1 MQHIVFSLRNASSHT
16 QRGSFCVGVPCP
28 EGKFSVS
35 EPLELIDED
44 GEYVRASLEVRH
56 LWHNGSIKW
65 LYITGITSIPSNETR
80 NYSLKLAKVTQPTYI
95 NPVKPRDSKGLI
107 DITLSN
113 GKMVTINRNHP
124 GCLHFNNEL
133 TASLT
138 HYYDNKYNALLFVH
152 INEFS
157 YEVLRSHCHNVAVR
171 IKHKAQ
177 LEIQNKALDIELES
191 TFFLANGDVLSD
203 ITITNPAASLH
214 PNGQWDLGDPS
225 SIYINELSLSVSKQ
239 ANTLN
244 INDEK
249 VLETL
254 VDNINIHQA
263 SSGKAHWQ
271 SPVHVNADDEVNL
284 AHKGVKVYRN
294 GELEYE
300 ADQCQPFATFKL
312 EDSSD
317 YVLEAKEFWQHFP
330 SAMTATKDSTFVSL
344 LGAKDS
350 EPQELQ
356 PGEQLTRTIT
366 LSVGPITTF
375 EVTLCKDWVQ
385 HTSCLPFTPFNAPKQ
400 LQQLIDKG
408 IKGDNSFFNKRD
420 AIDEFGWRHF
430 GELYADH
437 EKALATD
444 TEYFVSHYNNQY
456 DPLCGMLYQWTVSG
470 DHRWKELADNLA
482 KHVAN
487 IDVYHTSLDK
497 PEYSGGLFWH
507 TDHYVPAHTA
517 GHRTYSK
524 NQPSG
529 VYEDHAGGG
538 GPGGQHCY
546 TNGLLHH
553 YLLTGS
559 NTSRNALLE
568 ICGWIEGYY
577 EGDGTLLNAL
587 LLIKNAGTEGLKNV
601 KTGQYPLDRG
611 TGNYLQALMDRYTL
625 LNETGDLKKCAH
637 IIQHTVSPLD
647 DISERN
653 LDNVEATWFYTVFF
667 QAVCRFIQL
676 KELHQQNDY
685 DYAYAVKALSHY
697 VTWMVNNEYVYL
709 EKPDILE
716 FPNETWTGQDL
727 RKLCLLAFAKAYLP
741 NSVSEIENK
750 KHDLQ
755 TKIIDRLT
763 STKESETTR
772 LLCLMMQNMNF
783 ESFEEVPR
791 PMFIDSSMKIETHSE
806 SLSSFLFT
814 SIRHFSI
821 GKERTQA
828 VKRFAQLQQWLG
840 KT

>member
-1 MQHIVFSLRNASSHT
+1 
-16 QRGSFCVGVPCP
+16 
-28 EGKFSVS
+28 
-35 EPLELIDED
+35 
-44 GEYVRASLEVRH
+44 
-56 LWHNGSIKW
+56 
-65 LYITGITSIPSNETR
+65 
-80 NYSLKLAKVTQPTYI
+80 
-95 NPVKPRDSKGLI
+95 
-107 DITLSN
+107 
-113 GKMVTINRNHP
+113 
-124 GCLHFNNEL
+124 
-133 TASLT
+133 
-138 HYYDNKYNALLFVH
+138 
-152 INEFS
+152 
-157 YEVLRSHCHNVAVR
+157 
-171 IKHKAQ
+171 
-177 LEIQNKALDIELES
+177 
-191 TFFLANGDVLSD
+191 
-203 ITITNPAASLH
+203 
-214 PNGQWDLGDPS
+214 
-225 SIYINELSLSVSKQ
+225 
-239 ANTLN
+239 
-244 INDEK
+244 
-249 VLETL
+249 
-254 VDNINIHQA
+254 
-263 SSGKAHWQ
+263 
-271 SPVHVNADDEVNL
+271 
-284 AHKGVKVYRN
+284 
-294 GELEYE
+294 
-300 ADQCQPFATFKL
+300 
-312 EDSSD
+312 
-317 YVLEAKEFWQHFP
+317 
-330 SAMTATKDSTFVSL
+330 MTATKDSTFVSL

-385 HTSCLPFTPFNAPKQ
+385 HTSCLPFTPFNAPRQ
-400 LQQLIDKG
+400 LQQLVENG
-408 IKGDNSFFNKRD
+408 IEGDNSFFNKRD

-637 IIQHTVSPLD
+637 IIQHTVSPTD
-647 DISERN
+647 EISERN

-676 KELHQQNDY
+676 KELHRQNDY

-697 VTWMVNNEYVYL
+697 VTWMVNNEHLYL

-727 RKLCLLAFAKAYLP
+727 RKLCLLTFAKAYMLDL
-741 NSVSEIENK
+741 VSEIEDK
-750 KHDLQ
+750 RLDLQ
-755 TKIIDRLT
+755 TKIIDRL
-763 STKESETTR
+763 SNTKESETTR

-783 ESFEEVPR
+783 ESFEAIPR

-814 SIRHFSI
+814 SIRHFSL

-828 VKRFAQLQQWLG
+828 LKRFVQLQQWLG
-840 KT
+840 KP